1 LFTVFLAITQVAQVF
16 VWLDKLADDKLM
28 LSTSLQTQPDKAL
41 FFTRDTERLIL
52 PDNIQVEVS
61 AGWGSCMSA
70 ILTSMPPDIT
80 CVNIRIQEVVQ
91 VGVIQGGDTMQALLR
106 LMSTLYAPQFI
117 TGSLWPESIKKD
129 FIGMMSFQ
137 PSVLC
142 LRICNFHKAACL
154 QQDGKDP
161 VTMQVNCTSSW
172 QGLLRQAMA

>member
-1 LFTVFLAITQVAQVF
+1 MFTVFLAITQVAQVF
-16 VWLDKLADDKLM
+16 AWLDKLADDKLM

-61 AGWGSCMSA
+61 GGWGSFISA
-70 ILTSMPPDIT
+70 VLTSASQVT
-80 CVNIRIQEVVQ
+80 SCVNARIQEVVQ

-129 FIGMMSFQ
+129 FIGMLS
-137 PSVLC
+137 C
-142 LRICNFHKAACL
+142 
-154 QQDGKDP
+154 
-161 VTMQVNCTSSW
+161 
-172 QGLLRQAMA
+172 